1 MKGAASEKQRF
12 AINIAANIAA
22 FVINLLIGFVMSPF
36 IVNTIGKEAYGFV
49 GLGNNFVTYISLATT
64 TLNSFAGRYITIEL
78 HRNNLQQAKRYFSS
92 VFISNLALTGIL
104 LIPCVLLVVFLQRVV
119 HISDYLVL
127 DVQVLWALLFANLFI
142 GLISNVLACST
153 FAKNR
158 LDLAATAKVASNL
171 VWVVVLIALFAVCR
185 PAVWIVGMGALAMAL
200 TELACNA
207 VFKRRLLP
215 ELSVSRRDFDWKSVW
230 NLFINGIWMAFNQ
243 LSGILLTG
251 LDLLIANLLV
261 SAMDMS
267 YLSIAKTIPTYL
279 QSFMLMICSTF
290 TPMLT
295 ISYAHDDIEKI
306 KRQLSYSTSVV
317 GLLCVVPIMG
327 FIVFG
332 PDFYALWMGA
342 LTPPE
347 VQKVHLL
354 AVLTLLPMLVSVF
367 TQPLVSINTVTS
379 KVRLPAL
386 VTAGIGV
393 ASVGIVFLLL
403 NTTNLGIFAV
413 AGVSPIFL
421 ILWNLIFVPIY
432 TASNLK
438 LPWYT
443 FYGRIGRGML
453 VSGIVLLLFYG
464 IHFYF
469 QASSW
474 LQLIVLACVAGAVGE
489 VLLLLLLFDKGQ
501 RDQLLQPVWQKLR
514 RKKR

>member
-104 LIPCVLLVVFLQRVV
+104 LIPCALLVVFLQRVV
-119 HISDYLVL
+119 HISDYLVS

-171 VWVVVLIALFAVCR
+171 VRVVVLIALFAVCR

-207 VFKRRLLP
+207 VFKRRMLP

-327 FIVFG
+327 FLVFG
-332 PDFYALWMGA
+332 SDFYALWMGA

-347 VQKVHLL
+347 VQKVQIL

-379 KVRLPAL
+379 KVRLPVL
-386 VTAGIGV
+386 VTFGTGVLSIVTVLILVKGLGFGIYAL
-393 ASVGIVFLLL
+393 ASVSPVFIILRQLL
-403 NTTNLGIFAV
+403 
-413 AGVSPIFL
+413 
-421 ILWNLIFVPIY
+421 FVP
-432 TASNLK
+432 ANVARNLM
-438 LPWYT
+438 LPWHF
-443 FYGRIGRGML
+443 FYRKIFRGML
-453 VSGIVLLLFYG
+453 SAGLVLTLFLV
-464 IHFYF
+464 IRQFWWARSW
-469 QASSW
+469 AS
-474 LQLIVLACVAGAVGE
+474 LICLAVCAGAAGE
-489 VLLLLLLFDKGQ
+489 GLLLLILPDRSQRKQIFDTLKN
-501 RDQLLQPVWQKLR
+501 KL
-514 RKKR
+514 KRS